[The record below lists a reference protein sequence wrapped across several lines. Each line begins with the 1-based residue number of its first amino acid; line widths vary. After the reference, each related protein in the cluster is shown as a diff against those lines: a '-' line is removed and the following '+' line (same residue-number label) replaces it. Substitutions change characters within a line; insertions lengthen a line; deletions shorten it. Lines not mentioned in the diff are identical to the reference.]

1 MSNEP
6 VTKKVL
12 LEMLADLPDDAVIY
26 VSVRG
31 GKVGKVTNIETHPTA
46 GGEAS
51 AHLSGERAKR
61 EQTEAQ

>member
-51 AHLSGERAKR
+51 AHLSGE
-61 EQTEAQ
+61 